1 MGTSR
6 KRHHSSFGSVTRLP
20 SGRFPARYTGPD
32 GLRRTAGATFDT
44 KTAAQDW
51 LAGVRTDLVR
61 HQWSAAERGDVP
73 LKTYLAD
80 WLDSAAHLRPSTL
93 TAYRGVAERWLLTPH
108 GAVALGDVAL
118 SAITP
123 DLVRR
128 WYAGLCRDTHAAAVE
143 RARSRSRNSDTEAAR
158 AWARERGMPVKATGR
173 LPDRVLDCWRR
184 AGRPAS
190 SDVADVPADAGRV
203 IAVHAYRLLR
213 AVLNTALGDGVIVA
227 NPCRL
232 PGAGSSDAAERQ
244 PASADEVAG
253 LARAMPPRYQAAVLV
268 AAWSGL
274 RPGELFALRRADV
287 SIDGTCLHVDRT
299 MVELPGSGVGFGPPK
314 SQAGRRT
321 LHLPPGVA
329 RALVQHLEVFVA
341 DDREALVFTTEAGR
355 PVDKSRRSTLMRRA
369 RQAVEREDL
378 TWHHLRHTGMTLAAA
393 TGAPLAQL
401 QRRLG
406 HSTVRASLIYQHA
419 SDDADRLLAERLDS
433 LVSASGGV
441 VLPFARPESA

>member
-6 KRHHSSFGSVTRLP
+6 KRHHSSFGTVTRLP
-20 SGRFPARYTGPD
+20 SGRFRARYTGPD
-32 GLRRTAGATFDT
+32 GLRRTAPATFET

-61 HQWSAAERGDVP
+61 HQWSAPERGDVP
-73 LKTYLAD
+73 LTTYLAD

-93 TAYRGVAERWLLTPH
+93 TAYRGVAERWVLTPH
-108 GAVALGDVAL
+108 GGVALGEVAL

-143 RARSRSRNSDTEAAR
+143 RALSRSRTSDAEAAR

-173 LPDRVLDCWRR
+173 LPVRVLDCWRR

-190 SDVADVPADAGRV
+190 SAVAEVPADAGRV

-232 PGAGSSDAAERQ
+232 PGAGSFDAAERQ

-299 MVELPGSGVGFGPPK
+299 LVELPGSGVGFGPPK
-314 SQAGRRT
+314 SHAGRRMV
-321 LHLPPGVA
+321 HLPPGVA

-369 RQAVEREDL
+369 RRAV
-378 TWHHLRHTGMTLAAA
+378 
-393 TGAPLAQL
+393 
-401 QRRLG
+401 
-406 HSTVRASLIYQHA
+406 
-419 SDDADRLLAERLDS
+419 DRLDQA
-433 LVSASGGV
+433 
-441 VLPFARPESA
+441 

>member
-118 SAITP
+118 SATP
-123 DLVRR
+123 LTSSVGGTQGCV
-128 WYAGLCRDTHAAAVE
+128 ATPMLQLSSE
-143 RARSRSRNSDTEAAR
+143 RVLAHENSDTEAAR

-274 RPGELFALRRADV
+274 RPGELFALRLADV

>member
-6 KRHHSSFGSVTRLP
+6 TRHHSSFGSVTRLP
-20 SGRFPARYTGPD
+20 SGRFRARYTGPD
-32 GLRRTAGATFDT
+32 GLRRTAPATFET

-61 HQWSAAERGDVP
+61 HQWSAPERGDVR

-80 WLDSAAHLRPSTL
+80 WLDSATHLRPSTL
-93 TAYRGVAERWLLTPH
+93 HSYRGVADRWLLSPH
-108 GAVALGDVAL
+108 GGVDLGEVAL
-118 SAITP
+118 SAISP

-128 WYAGLCRDTHAAAVE
+128 WYAGLTRDTHAAAME
-143 RARSRSRNSDTEAAR
+143 RARSRSRTSASEAAR
-158 AWARERGMPVKATGR
+158 AWARERGKPVKSTGR
-173 LPDRVLDCWRR
+173 LPVQVVESWRQ
-184 AGRPAS
+184 AGRPLP
-190 SDVADVPADAGRV
+190 SDDAAVPDDAGRV

-213 AVLNTALGDGVIVA
+213 AVLNTATRDGVIVS

-232 PGAGSSDAAERQ
+232 PGAGSFTAAERR

-253 LARAMPPRYQAAVLV
+253 LVGAMPPRYQAAVLV

-274 RPGELFALRRADV
+274 RPGELFALRRRDV
-287 SIDGTCLHVDRT
+287 SADGTVVHVDRT
-299 MVELPGSGVGFGPPK
+299 MVELPGKGVGFGPPK
-314 SQAGRRT
+314 SRAGRRT
-321 LHLPPGVA
+321 VHLPLGVA
-329 RALVQHLEVFVA
+329 RVLVQHLEVFVA
-341 DDREALVFTTEAGR
+341 KDRDALVFTTEAGR
-355 PVDKSRRSTLMRRA
+355 PVDKSRRSALMRRA
-369 RQAVEREDL
+369 RVVVDREDL

-419 SDDADRLLAERLDS
+419 SDDADRLLAERLDA
-433 LVSASGGV
+433 LASASDGV
-441 VLPFARPESA
+441 LLPFARPESA